1 MTDTNNLIDQLAARA
16 MPVKRIA
23 SPLQRTLLWVA
34 LAAGIVLAFVL
45 KHGARAGWLHTLAD
59 PGTAIEWFA
68 SVLTG
73 VLAAYA
79 LFQISV
85 PGRSRSWIW
94 LPLPFA
100 IFWLMGIGMG
110 CMHDFAQMG
119 GSAFAYEST
128 SSECAWAIVM
138 ASLPLG
144 LVLLLMVR
152 HAGVVCPGRA
162 AMLAALSAAAFA
174 SAGVSLF
181 HKGETAL
188 MSLLWHVGA
197 VVLLSGLS
205 WLSGRQLFAWIGY
218 TRRSA

>member
-16 MPVKRIA
+16 MPVKRLA
-23 SPLQRTLLWVA
+23 SPLQRTLLWIA
-34 LAAGIVLAFVL
+34 LAAGIVLVFVV
-45 KHGARAGWLHTLAD
+45 KHGARPGWLHTLAD
-59 PGTAIEWFA
+59 PDTAIEWFS

-73 VLAAYA
+73 ILAAYA

-85 PGRSRSWIW
+85 PGRSQSWIW

-100 IFWLMGIGMG
+100 ILWLAGIGMG
-110 CMHDFAQMG
+110 CMDDFARMG
-119 GSAFAYEST
+119 SSAFAYQAAN
-128 SSECAWAIVM
+128 SECAWAIMM

-144 LVLLLMVR
+144 LVLLMMVR

-162 AMLAALSAAAFA
+162 AMLAALSTAAFA

-181 HKGETAL
+181 HHGETAL

-197 VVLLSGLS
+197 VVMLSGLS
-205 WLSGRQLFAWIGY
+205 WLSGRQLFSWIGY
-218 TRRSA
+218 ARRPA

>member
-16 MPVKRIA
+16 MPVKQLA
-23 SPLQRTLLWVA
+23 SPLRRTLLWVA
-34 LAAGIVLAFVL
+34 LATGIVLAFVL
-45 KHGARAGWLHTLAD
+45 KHGARPGWLHTLAD
-59 PGTAIEWFA
+59 PDTAIEWFS

-73 VLAAYA
+73 MLAAYA

-100 IFWLMGIGMG
+100 ILWLAGIGMG

-119 GSAFAYEST
+119 RPAFAYNGA
-128 SSECAWAIVM
+128 SSECAWMIMM
-138 ASLPLG
+138 ASVPLG

-152 HAGVVCPGRA
+152 HAGVVCPARA
-162 AMLAALSAAAFA
+162 AMLAALSTAAFA

-181 HKGETAL
+181 HHGETAL

-205 WLSGRQLFAWIGY
+205 WLSGRQLFSWIGY
-218 TRRSA
+218 ARRPA